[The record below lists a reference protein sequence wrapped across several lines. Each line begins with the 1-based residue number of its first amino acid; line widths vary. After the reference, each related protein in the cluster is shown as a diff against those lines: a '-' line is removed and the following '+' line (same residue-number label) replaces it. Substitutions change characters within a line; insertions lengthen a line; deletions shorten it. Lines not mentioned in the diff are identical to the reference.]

1 MEEKFLK
8 FMIAIFIFITALGV
22 LVILGLESGILP

>member
-8 FMIAIFIFITALGV
+8 FMIAIFMVITALGV
-22 LVILGLESGILP
+22 LVLLGLHLGVLP

>member
-8 FMIAIFIFITALGV
+8 FMIAIFMVITALGV
-22 LVILGLESGILP
+22 LVILGLKSGILP